1 MKLPSRVA
9 RLCVLFAF
17 LCLHDVNAA
26 IQITGTRVIYP
37 ADEREVTIQ
46 LQNNGSSPRLLQT
59 WVDSGDA
66 SQGATNSNAPF
77 MITPPITRVEPGK
90 GQSLRLMFTGGDVPA
105 DRESVFWLNVLE
117 IPPRPQTAGDGES
130 FMQFAVRTRIKI
142 FYRPKGLAGDPVG
155 SYSLLQW
162 RLLKQGAGHAVECT
176 NPTAYN
182 VSLASVR
189 LKGTIRDKKK
199 MPEGGTCPAFGRH
212 VFPVERAAP
221 AEGVTFTA
229 INDYGGFSEHDSAFA
244 P

>member
-1 MKLPSRVA
+1 MKLPLRA
-9 RLCVLFAF
+9 ACLCVLSALLWFS
-17 LCLHDVNAA
+17 DVDAA

-37 ADEREVTIQ
+37 ADEREVTVQ
-46 LQNNGSSPRLLQT
+46 LQNNGSSPRLLQA

-66 SQGATNSNAPF
+66 SQGASDSSAPF

-90 GQSLRLMFTGGDVPA
+90 GQSLRLMFTGANLPG

-117 IPPRPQTAGDGES
+117 VPPRPQVAKGGEN

-155 SYSLLQW
+155 SYSLLRW
-162 RLLKQGAGHAVECT
+162 RLLRQGAGHAVECI

-182 VSLASVR
+182 VSFASVR
-189 LKGTIRDKKK
+189 LKGTKPDEKK
-199 MPEGGTCPAFGRH
+199 MPEGGMCPAFGRH
-212 VFPVERAAP
+212 VFPVEGLSTAG
-221 AEGVTFTA
+221 GVTFTA
-229 INDYGGFSEHDSAFA
+229 INDYGGFSEHESAFA